1 MKALKMSKMERKI
14 LIIHFK
20 YVELRNVFILF
31 CLDFLWGEV
40 WFWDPEK
47 RKPRAEPVHRSRAIR
62 RERGRLLDPSSRDYI
77 PW

>member
-31 CLDFLWGEV
+31 C
-40 WFWDPEK
+40 
-47 RKPRAEPVHRSRAIR
+47 
-62 RERGRLLDPSSRDYI
+62 
-77 PW
+77 